1 MSDETKRPEPDTA
14 ILGVIAALAFG
25 VAILCLV
32 TFVVFGA

>member
-1 MSDETKRPEPDTA
+1 MSDETERPEPDIA
-14 ILGVIAALAFG
+14 ILGVIATLGFG